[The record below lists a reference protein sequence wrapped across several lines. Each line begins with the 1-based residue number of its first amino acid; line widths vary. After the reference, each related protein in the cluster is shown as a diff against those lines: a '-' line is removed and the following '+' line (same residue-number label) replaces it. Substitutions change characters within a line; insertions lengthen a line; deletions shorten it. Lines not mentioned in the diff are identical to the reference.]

1 MIRATQKRVSIK
13 NVQARRAPSHS
24 RPSSGLL
31 GIFLFGLPQENSK
44 FLFALSQRFP
54 VAFWAGL
61 RPSVPSPRRAG
72 MVVGLAT
79 DRDFADLPALIPLL
93 RLKG

>member
-24 RPSSGLL
+24 GLL
-31 GIFLFGLPQENSK
+31 PVYLGFFSLACPQENSK

-54 VAFWAGL
+54 VAFWARAAAL
-61 RPSVPSPRRAG
+61 STFSSPGWNGSWGWPLIAISP
-72 MVVGLAT
+72 M
-79 DRDFADLPALIPLL
+79 LPALIPLL
-93 RLKG
+93 PT